1 MLRSSSSLQRRQFT
15 PVLSSSPKYKKP
27 QTQSRAKLSK
37 KKKRQRNNSN
47 KSNTISDATST
58 TTTTSSST
66 SALSFTTSAS
76 LPQVISVDDPTA
88 AFISVATNNSNVIP
102 TPTPIRPSILLQ
114 PARPPPTRPNNSNS
128 NKSGRPGKGRAGRG
142 LGRRRKKTSRRK
154 KKTSSSPFMNI
165 IPTQPMTTTING
177 RQRRID
183 SHSITLSD
191 FDRFGKDYPR
201 LRFYDAV
208 SHNKH
213 SRIVLLGDLM
223 GSGYV
228 LTTEERLKYGT
239 FLPDRDIKKLVSE
252 EEVDEIRKGEQT
264 HVESTVPETTIDG
277 SIDSSITEVEL

>member
-1 MLRSSSSLQRRQFT
+1 
-15 PVLSSSPKYKKP
+15 
-27 QTQSRAKLSK
+27 
-37 KKKRQRNNSN
+37 
-47 KSNTISDATST
+47 
-58 TTTTSSST
+58 
-66 SALSFTTSAS
+66 
-76 LPQVISVDDPTA
+76 
-88 AFISVATNNSNVIP
+88 
-102 TPTPIRPSILLQ
+102 
-114 PARPPPTRPNNSNS
+114 
-128 NKSGRPGKGRAGRG
+128 
-142 LGRRRKKTSRRK
+142 
-154 KKTSSSPFMNI
+154 MNI

-239 FLPDRDIKKLVSE
+239 FLPDRDIKK
-252 EEVDEIRKGEQT
+252 EEVEEIRKGEQT

-277 SIDSSITEVEL
+277 SINSSITEVEL

>member
-1 MLRSSSSLQRRQFT
+1 
-15 PVLSSSPKYKKP
+15 
-27 QTQSRAKLSK
+27 
-37 KKKRQRNNSN
+37 
-47 KSNTISDATST
+47 
-58 TTTTSSST
+58 
-66 SALSFTTSAS
+66 
-76 LPQVISVDDPTA
+76 
-88 AFISVATNNSNVIP
+88 
-102 TPTPIRPSILLQ
+102 
-114 PARPPPTRPNNSNS
+114 
-128 NKSGRPGKGRAGRG
+128 
-142 LGRRRKKTSRRK
+142 
-154 KKTSSSPFMNI
+154 MNI